1 VTPYESRLIE
11 LADNLQAALDQLRE
25 HIRAGAP
32 AAEDAAL
39 ASFADEVE
47 RAQDA

>member
-1 VTPYESRLIE
+1 MTPYESRLIE
-11 LADNLQAALDQLRE
+11 LVDGLQAALDQLRE
-25 HIRAGAP
+25 HVRTGAP
-32 AAEDAAL
+32 GANDAAL

>member
-1 VTPYESRLIE
+1 MTPYESRLIE
-11 LADNLQAALDQLRE
+11 LMDRLQATLDQLRE

-32 AAEDAAL
+32 EAADAAL